1 MKIALAQYNFHVGN
15 ISSNR
20 KKIEEGIGL
29 AEKKDVD
36 ILVFPELSLLGYPP
50 LDLMEYDG
58 LIDEIDRQLDF
69 LSSKVGDMLL
79 ILGCPTKNTAKT
91 GKPFY
96 NSAVAIHKGEIIYRA
111 FKTLLPSYDIFDE
124 DRFFQS
130 NERFDLLFY
139 KGKKI
144 ALSICEDLWFNE
156 MPFYSVDPIKELAKL
171 KPDFMINLSA
181 SPFDIN
187 KVESR
192 VSMVQQCSSLLKAP
206 IFYVNQV
213 GANTDILFD
222 GGSIITNK
230 KGEILKIGSVFKES
244 FIVSDIEN
252 IIPGQIETI
261 SRDKRL
267 FDALVI
273 GIKDYFIKSGFNK
286 AILGLSGGVDSAL
299 VAVLAVKAL
308 GKENVRCFLM
318 PSEYS
323 SEHSISD
330 AMALAENL
338 GVQFNIVPINSA
350 YKQALNDMNP
360 YFENKPFNVAEENL
374 QSRLRGMFL
383 MAMSNKHGY
392 ILLNT
397 TNKSEMAVGYGTL
410 YGDMCGGISVIG
422 DVYKSDVYKLCSFI
436 NKEGEIIPEN
446 ILIKAPSAELRP
458 NQKDTDSLPEYD
470 VLDKLLYAYIEEQK
484 SKKAL
489 IEIFDDEEMI
499 NKVINLVNASEH
511 KRYQA
516 APVLRVSTKAFGMGR
531 NIPIVAH
538 LNF

>member
-20 KKIEEGIGL
+20 KKIEEGIRL

-58 LIDEIDRQLDF
+58 LIDEIDRQLEF
-69 LSSKVGDMLL
+69 LLSKVGDMLI
-79 ILGCPTKNTAKT
+79 ILGCPTKNTTKT

-96 NSAVAIHKGEIIYRA
+96 NSAVAIHKGQIIYRA
-111 FKTLLPSYDIFDE
+111 DKTLLPSYDIFDE
-124 DRFFQS
+124 DRFFQA
-130 NERFDLLFY
+130 NDRFDLLLY

-192 VSMVQQCSSLLKAP
+192 VLLVQQCSRTLKAP
-206 IFYVNQV
+206 VFYVNQV

-222 GGSIITNK
+222 GASIMTNK
-230 KGEILKIGSVFKES
+230 KGELLKIGSVFKES

-252 IIPGQIETI
+252 AIPAHIEI
-261 SRDKRL
+261 VSREKRL

-273 GIKDYFIKSGFNK
+273 GIKDYFEKSGFNK

-299 VAVLAVKAL
+299 VAVLAVEAL
-308 GKENVRCFLM
+308 GKENIRCFLM

-323 SEHSISD
+323 SDHSISD
-330 AMALAENL
+330 AMSLAENL

-350 YKQALNDMNP
+350 YSQALIDMKP
-360 YFENKPFNVAEENL
+360 YFEDKPFNVAEENL
-374 QSRLRGMFL
+374 QSRIRGMFL

-436 NKEGEIIPEN
+436 NKQGQIIPEN
-446 ILIKAPSAELRP
+446 ILTKAPSAELRP
-458 NQKDTDSLPEYD
+458 DQKDTDSLPEYD
-470 VLDKLLYAYIEEQK
+470 ILDKLLYAYIEEQK
-484 SKKAL
+484 SKKL
-489 IEIFDDEEMI
+489 LLEIFANEEVI
-499 NKVINLVNASEH
+499 NKVISLVNSSEH

-531 NIPIVAH
+531 NIPIVARVD
-538 LNF
+538 F